1 MAAEVGGD
9 RVGIRISPFGGFLDA
24 DDSHPYALHTYL
36 LEELNKRDIAYV
48 HFIEPRD
55 PSSKGVGSP
64 LAVHDWQHKEHNL
77 DVRLIRPSFHS
88 FRICSGV
95 YRLPKH
101 VLTLKRVRLCHCIQG
116 MPSD

>member
-1 MAAEVGGD
+1 M
-9 RVGIRISPFGGFLDA
+9 GIRISPFGGFLDA

-77 DVRLIRPSFHS
+77 DVRLIIPCSHTS
-88 FRICSGV
+88 RICSSV
-95 YRLPKH
+95 YRQPKH
-101 VLTLKRVRLCHCIQG
+101 VLTHKRVRPCHCIEG

>member
-1 MAAEVGGD
+1 MQVVDAVIAEVGGD

-24 DDSHPYALHTYL
+24 DDDHPYALHVYL
-36 LEELNKRDIAYV
+36 LEELNKRDLAYV

-77 DVRLIRPSFHS
+77 DVSTPKALHGI
-88 FRICSGV
+88 SGSV
-95 YRLPKH
+95 C
-101 VLTLKRVRLCHCIQG
+101 TLFLAAQHF
-116 MPSD
+116 S

>member
-24 DDSHPYALHTYL
+24 DDDHPYALHTYL

-77 DVRLIRPSFHS
+77 DVSLSSQKFSGPSFTFTCTAMH
-88 FRICSGV
+88 
-95 YRLPKH
+95 LW
-101 VLTLKRVRLCHCIQG
+101 L
-116 MPSD
+116 

>member
-1 MAAEVGGD
+1 MQVVDAVATEVGGD

-55 PSSKGVGSP
+55 PSSKGVDPPWLSMTGSTRSTI
-64 LAVHDWQHKEHNL
+64 W
-77 DVRLIRPSFHS
+77 
-88 FRICSGV
+88 
-95 YRLPKH
+95 
-101 VLTLKRVRLCHCIQG
+101 
-116 MPSD
+116 M

>member
-24 DDSHPYALHTYL
+24 DDSHPYALHAYL

-77 DVRLIRPSFHS
+77 DVRLTRPHS
-88 FRICSGV
+88 HTFSLAVRFTGAQSM
-95 YRLPKH
+95 YLPF
-101 VLTLKRVRLCHCIQG
+101 
-116 MPSD
+116 

>member
-1 MAAEVGGD
+1 MKLRAYSIACVQVVDAVAAEVGGD

-77 DVRLIRPSFHS
+77 DVRLIEP
-88 FRICSGV
+88 
-95 YRLPKH
+95 
-101 VLTLKRVRLCHCIQG
+101 
-116 MPSD
+116 